1 MYLMH
6 TATPRAL
13 GYFLRS
19 SRKSSF
25 LAQMVYK
32 TKGQVLFFLLFFSS
46 QHLLTTVENRGQLRT
61 KKKSVDYT
69 PSPCF
74 TATMSG
80 IISLKVRREREREKH
95 KIHASPFYAG
105 QKLVQS
111 HVLLG
116 LFAPA
121 Y

>member
-1 MYLMH
+1 MH

-19 SRKSSF
+19 YRKTSF

-32 TKGQVLFFLLFFSS
+32 TKGQVLFFFFFFSS

-61 KKKSVDYT
+61 KKKVSITLQVTALLLPYCIKYT
-69 PSPCF
+69 QALF
-74 TATMSG
+74 MLAKNLFKAT
-80 IISLKVRREREREKH
+80 
-95 KIHASPFYAG
+95 Y
-105 QKLVQS
+105 
-111 HVLLG
+111 
-116 LFAPA
+116 